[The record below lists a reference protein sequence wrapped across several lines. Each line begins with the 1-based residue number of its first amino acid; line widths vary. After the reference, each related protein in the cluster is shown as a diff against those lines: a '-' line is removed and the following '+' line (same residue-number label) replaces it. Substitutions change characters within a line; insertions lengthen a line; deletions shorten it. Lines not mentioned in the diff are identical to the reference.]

1 MTTVRPLAVA
11 VIVVVAS
18 GHQALAQ
25 TSEDNR
31 GVAVGV
37 QWREYRLGSGSTASR
52 IRQMVVPLGA
62 TFGAGRLTVDLGS
75 NYAVSRFGGADTVG
89 REIKGMTDTQIRASY
104 LFGRDLLVASMMVNL
119 PTGQSKAS
127 AADFPVLG
135 AISSAFLPFPV
146 SAYGAGLSV
155 TSGLAVAVP
164 AGAWSLGLAGSL
176 RWTGEF
182 TPYVD
187 ANGPFTYQ
195 PGIEGRIRA
204 GVDRIVGRS
213 RVTAGLTYST
223 FGTDQFA
230 GGTASSGRYQ
240 PGNRWIAELGGVAPV
255 GRSATVA
262 ISAWHYVR
270 SNGDSGRVSVANRER
285 VSSVGARFNLPLVTG
300 LDLDFGLDGRTARM
314 GTAPGQA
321 VGAELGFGRSL
332 GRRATLLPSV
342 RYDVGTLDT
351 GVKRR
356 DVRGFSFAVFIR
368 SR

>member
-1 MTTVRPLAVA
+1 MTTGRHLGVA
-11 VIVVVAS
+11 VIVAVVGGNRVVAQS
-18 GHQALAQ
+18 AA
-25 TSEDNR
+25 DNR

-37 QWREYRLGSGSTASR
+37 QWREYRLGSGSTGSK
-52 IRQMVVPLGA
+52 IRQMVVPFGA
-62 TFGAGRLTVDLGS
+62 TFGTGRLTVDLGT
-75 NYAVSRFGGADTVG
+75 NYAVSRLGGADSGG

-104 LFGRDLLVASMMVNL
+104 LFGRDLVVASMMINL
-119 PTGQSKAS
+119 PTGRSKAP

-135 AISSAFLPFPV
+135 GISSAFLPFPV

-164 AGAWSLGLAGSL
+164 AGLWSVGVAGSL

-182 TPYVD
+182 TPYLV
-187 ANGPFTYQ
+187 ASGPFTYQ

-213 RVTAGLTYST
+213 RLTGGLTHST

-230 GGTASSGRYQ
+230 SGTASSGLYQ

-270 SNGDSGRVSVANRER
+270 SNGDSSRISVINRER
-285 VSSVGARFNLPLVTG
+285 VSSVGARFNLPLSAG
-300 LDLDFGLDGRTARM
+300 LDLDLGLDGRTARI

-321 VGAELGFGRSL
+321 VGAELGFGLSL

-342 RYDVGTLDT
+342 RYDIGTLDS
-351 GVKRR
+351 GVNQR
-356 DVRGFSFAVFIR
+356 DLRGLSFAVFVR